1 VASNIY
7 GAIALTGGTDGAVDS
22 IKDEVIADG
31 DMCIAIVGGATD
43 ACYIYTFDDSSAT
56 AESSPDV
63 IKPDNAGGNGRWILC
78 TQVVNNLTAQGNAT
92 VAGTLGVTGVLTL
105 TAGLTL
111 GSDLTMPDAGDIV
124 WDNAPASDETHSGD
138 VTSLTAGEILAYGEV
153 CYFKSDGK
161 MWKADADASTTMPV
175 VGMAVAAIAAD
186 AAGDF
191 ILRGFVRD
199 DTWNWTVGGLIYA
212 STTAGALTQTAVSAS
227 GDQLQIVGWAKSAD
241 IMYFNPSYDI
251 VEIS

>member
-1 VASNIY
+1 VASNVY

-78 TQVVNNLTAQGNAT
+78 TQVVNNLTVQGNAT
-92 VAGTLGVTGVLTL
+92 VAGTLGVTGVLT
-105 TAGLTL
+105 ASGGLTMS
-111 GSDLTMPDAGDIV
+111 SDLTLADGKDIV
-124 WDNAPASDETHSGD
+124 LDNAPASDHLTSGT
-138 VTSLTAGEILAYGEV
+138 VSSFTAGENVAFGDF

-161 MWKADADASTTMPV
+161 MWKSDADATTTMPICA
-175 VGMAVAAIAAD
+175 MATETILAD
-186 AAGDF
+186 AAGEF
-191 ILRGFVRD
+191 LMFGFARD
-199 DTWNWTVGGLIYA
+199 DTWAWTVGGILYA
-212 STTAGALTQTAVSAS
+212 STTAGALTQTVPSGT
-227 GDQLQIVGWAKSAD
+227 GDQVQTVGIATHAD
-241 IMYFNPSYDI
+241 RIWFFPNFQL